1 MLLNGFKKLAIV
13 VGIIIQIKEGM
24 MSSLIKLTVVT
35 FSPIHSMVVVTSP
48 MGDHAPPA
56 FAAMIISPANQT
68 LSLFSAI
75 NFLRIV
81 INTIVAVR
89 LSMMADKIKAKIHM
103 IHNSDLFLFVL
114 INCFIV
120 AKPLK

>member
-1 MLLNGFKKLAIV
+1 M

-56 FAAMIISPANQT
+56 FAAMIISPANQIR
-68 LSLFSAI
+68 SLFSAI